1 MDKLFKMLA
10 RGEMPD
16 FAQML
21 EALNSIS
28 DINWQAIEDA
38 QLSFSDVLKAKCIPK
53 YPAFCPGE
61 FCESCG

>member
-16 FAQML
+16 FSQMMQ
-21 EALNSIS
+21 ALNDVS
-28 DINWQAIEDA
+28 DINWDA
-38 QLSFSDVLKAKCIPK
+38 VEASQLSIRDVLKGKCIPK
-53 YPAFCPGE
+53 YPVFYPGE